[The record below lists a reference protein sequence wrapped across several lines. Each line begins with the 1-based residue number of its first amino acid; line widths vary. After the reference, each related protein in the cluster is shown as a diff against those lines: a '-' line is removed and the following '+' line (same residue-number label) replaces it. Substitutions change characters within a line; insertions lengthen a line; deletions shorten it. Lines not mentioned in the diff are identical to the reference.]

1 MTHWRIVFL
10 PKPNQWPSPLDMRPI
25 CIVYRIW
32 TRIRLTHL
40 RNFLTQFL
48 VPYQSGGI
56 GGPSVQDLLISWH
69 QEFGDYDYCLALD
82 YQKAFDSMDYI
93 LPIHVMEQVGV
104 PMQICN
110 LIRYQW
116 DNHKR
121 WCSFNG
127 TVHPQPLV
135 NSKGI
140 PQGDGWS
147 PIALS
152 LVLSIYC
159 PTVPNSPRPVCQNF
173 FVYRLPYYPC
183 AQHAGAHARTSS
195 LATAGRCHAH
205 AH

>member
-1 MTHWRIVFL
+1 MPAKTYL
-10 PKPNQWPSPLDMRPI
+10 
-25 CIVYRIW
+25 
-32 TRIRLTHL
+32 
-40 RNFLTQFL
+40 
-48 VPYQSGGI
+48 SGGI

-127 TVHPQPLV
+127 TVHPSTFGQ
-135 NSKGI
+135 
-140 PQGDGWS
+140 
-147 PIALS
+147 
-152 LVLSIYC
+152 
-159 PTVPNSPRPVCQNF
+159 F
-173 FVYRLPYYPC
+173 
-183 AQHAGAHARTSS
+183 
-195 LATAGRCHAH
+195 
-205 AH
+205 